1 MRIIFKKL
9 EIRNFKGV
17 KDLTIEFSPLVTN
30 ILGANHT
37 GKTTTADAVFWV
49 LFGKNSEGL
58 SMFGIDP
65 KDENN
70 NVINRLENSVTLTVS
85 ADNRELVLKK
95 VRKEIWIKPREQFE
109 DALTGHTTECFIN
122 GNKYTIKDYQ
132 AEVNAL
138 CNEALFRAITNPA
151 YFPSLKAEEQ
161 RALLIKMVGDMSL
174 SEIAKQKEEFKHL
187 VEELDGQELK
197 EYRSHLSYK
206 IKGVKEEIE
215 GIPNRIT
222 ENQQILHDLS
232 DGGTDFA
239 AIRKRLN
246 EIDEDIKKYDEQ
258 LQDASAKLSQD
269 YEKKVAQRQ
278 LVNSLKYQQQE
289 IVNKIESENRTKR
302 AEHENMLNTIQQK
315 LKDTEHS
322 RDMKADALRMK
333 KQELQQIELRAD
345 DFRKKWEE
353 VEGKKFTWNED
364 QEICP
369 HCGQRLPSENI
380 EDLKEKAHEQWTVR
394 HMAEQDR
401 LDVEAKALKDAKQRI
416 EAELNEL
423 QTKIDMLT
431 TKVSSMQGQENELKA
446 YKVEQVDYHDN
457 DDWKH
462 LSQQIEQQ
470 EAILNDICKDGES
483 STTQIIKDKKQ
494 ELIQQRDELNMSLS
508 KEKLIAEREERIE
521 QLTTQMKQLNQQL
534 TDLERKDYTAANL
547 ELATIQNLE
556 ERVNKLFMLIKFKM
570 FETLL
575 NGSTKPTCVLTM
587 HGVPYNDL
595 SNSEKINAGIDLIR
609 AMNTYNDMYAPV
621 IIDNAESCNDILPT
635 SYQQIRLVVSRDER
649 LVVVN
654 EPQW

>member
-1 MRIIFKKL
+1 MNIKLKKL
-9 EIRNFKGV
+9 EIENFKGV
-17 KDLTIEFSPLVTN
+17 KALSIDFHSDITN

-37 GKTTTADAVFWV
+37 GKTTTADAIMWV
-49 LFGKNSEGL
+49 LFGKNSDGQAV
-58 SMFGIDP
+58 FGIDP

-70 NVINRLENSVTLTVS
+70 NVINHLENIVTLTVS
-85 ADNRELVLKK
+85 ADNGELVLKK
-95 VRKEIWIKPREQFE
+95 VRKEIWSKPKGQIGEV
-109 DALTGHTTECFIN
+109 LTGHATECFIN

-132 AEVNAL
+132 SEVNAL

-161 RALLIKMVGDMSL
+161 RALLIKMVGDVPL
-174 SEIAKQKEEFKHL
+174 SEIAKQKNEFKQL
-187 VEELDGQELK
+187 VDKLNGQDLK
-197 EYRSHLSYK
+197 EYRSHLSYQ
-206 IKGVKEEIE
+206 IKGIKAEIE
-215 GIPNRIT
+215 NIPNRIT
-222 ENQQILHDLS
+222 ENKQILQDLS
-232 DGGTDFA
+232 NGGTDFT
-239 AIRKRLN
+239 AIRTRLN
-246 EIDEDIKKYDEQ
+246 EIDKDIKKYDEQ
-258 LQDASAKLSQD
+258 LQDTTAKLSQD
-269 YEKKVAQRQ
+269 YEKKAAQRQ

-289 IVNKIESENRTKR
+289 IVNKIESENLTKR
-302 AEHENMLNTIQQK
+302 AEHENALNTIQQK

-353 VEGKKFTWNED
+353 VEEKKFTWNED

-380 EDLKEKAHEQWTVR
+380 EELKEKAHEQWAIR

-401 LDVEAKALKDAKQRI
+401 LDVEAKALKGAKQRI

-423 QTKIDMLT
+423 QTKIEMLT
-431 TKVSSMQGQENELKA
+431 TEVSSLQGQENELKT
-446 YKVEQVDYHDN
+446 YKVEQVDFHDN
-457 DDWKH
+457 NDWKH
-462 LSQQIEQQ
+462 LSQLIEQQ
-470 EAILNDICKDGES
+470 EAKLNEMCIDEKD
-483 STTQIIKDKKQ
+483 STTQTIKGKKQ
-494 ELIQQRDELNMSLS
+494 ELIRQRDELNVSLS
-508 KEKLIAEREERIE
+508 REKLIAEREERID
-521 QLTTQMKQLNQQL
+521 QLTEQMKQLNQQL
-534 TDLERKDYTAANL
+534 TDLECKDYTAANL

-609 AMNTYNDMYAPV
+609 AMNTYNDMYAPI

-635 SYQQIRLVVSRDER
+635 SCQQIRLVVSRDEQ
-649 LVVVN
+649 LTVVN
-654 EPQW
+654 E

>member
-1 MRIIFKKL
+1 MKITFRKI
-9 EIRNFKGV
+9 EIKNFKGV

-37 GKTTTADAVFWV
+37 GKTTTADAIFWV

-58 SMFGIDP
+58 SLFGIDP

-70 NVINRLENSVTLTVS
+70 NVINRLENSVTLTIS

-95 VRKEIWIKPREQFE
+95 VRKETWGKSKGQLEEI
-109 DALTGHTTECFIN
+109 LTGHTTECYIN

-161 RALLIKMVGDMSL
+161 RALLIKMVGDIPL
-174 SEIAKQKEEFKHL
+174 SEIAKQKDEFKQL
-187 VEELDGQELK
+187 IDKLDGQDLK
-197 EYRSHLSYK
+197 EYRSHLSYQ
-206 IKGVKEEIE
+206 IKGIKTEMES
-215 GIPNRIT
+215 IPNKIT
-222 ENQQILHDLS
+222 ENQQILQGLS
-232 DGGTDFA
+232 DGETDFA

-246 EIDEDIKKYDEQ
+246 EIDEDIKKYDDQ
-258 LQDASAKLSQD
+258 LQDASAKFSQD
-269 YEKKVAQRQ
+269 YEKKAAQRQ
-278 LVNSLKYQQQE
+278 LVNSLKYKQQE
-289 IVNKIESENRTKR
+289 IVNKIESENRTR
-302 AEHENMLNTIQQK
+302 CAEHENALNAILQK
-315 LKDTEHS
+315 LKNTEYS

-333 KQELQQIELRAD
+333 KQELQQIELRVD
-345 DFRKKWEE
+345 DFRKEWEE
-353 VEGKKFTWNED
+353 VESKAFVWNEY

-369 HCGQRLPSENI
+369 NCGQRLPSENI
-380 EDLKEKAHEQWTVR
+380 EELKEKAHEQWTVM

-431 TKVSSMQGQENELKA
+431 TEVSSLQCQENEQKA
-446 YKVEQVDYHDN
+446 YKVEQVDFHDN

-470 EAILNDICKDGES
+470 EAKLNEMCKDGES
-483 STTQIIKDKKQ
+483 STTQTIKDNKQ
-494 ELIQQRDELNMSLS
+494 ELIRQRDELNLSLS

-547 ELATIQNLE
+547 ELASIQNLE
-556 ERVNKLFMLIKFKM
+556 ERVNKLFILIKFKM

-587 HGVPYNDL
+587 HGVSYNDL

-609 AMNTYNDMYAPV
+609 AMNTYNDMYAPI

-635 SYQQIRLVVSRDER
+635 SCQQIRLVVSRDEQ
-649 LVVVN
+649 LTVVN
-654 EPQW
+654 EQQ

>member
-1 MRIIFKKL
+1 MKITFRKI
-9 EIRNFKGV
+9 EIKNFKGV
-17 KDLTIEFSPLVTN
+17 KDLKIEFSPLVAN

-37 GKTTTADAVFWV
+37 GKTTTADAIFWV

-58 SMFGIDP
+58 SLFGIDP

-70 NVINRLENSVTLTVS
+70 SVINRLENSVTLTIS

-95 VRKEIWIKPREQFE
+95 VRKETWGKSKGQLEEI
-109 DALTGHTTECFIN
+109 LTGHTTECYIN

-161 RALLIKMVGDMSL
+161 RALLIKMVGDMPL
-174 SEIAKQKEEFKHL
+174 SEIAKQKDEFKRL
-187 VEELDGQELK
+187 VDELDGQELK

-206 IKGVKEEIE
+206 IKVIKDEIE

-222 ENQQILHDLS
+222 ENQQILQGLS
-232 DGGTDFA
+232 DKVTDFA

-246 EIDEDIKKYDEQ
+246 EIDEDIKKYDDQ

-269 YEKKVAQRQ
+269 YEKKATQRQ

-289 IVNKIESENRTKR
+289 IVNKIESENRAKR
-302 AEHENMLNTIQQK
+302 AEHENAQNVILQK

-333 KQELQQIELRAD
+333 KQELQQIELRTD
-345 DFRKKWEE
+345 DFRKKWED
-353 VEGKKFTWNED
+353 VESKSFVWNED

-380 EDLKEKAHEQWTVR
+380 EELKEKAHEQWTVR

-401 LDVEAKALKDAKQRI
+401 LDVEAKALKDAKQCI
-416 EAELNEL
+416 KAELNEL
-423 QTKIDMLT
+423 QTKIEMLT
-431 TKVSSMQGQENELKA
+431 TEVSSLHDQEKELKA
-446 YKVEQVDYHDN
+446 NKVEQVDFHDN

-470 EAILNDICKDGES
+470 EAKLNDICKDGES
-483 STTQIIKDKKQ
+483 STTKTIKDKKQ
-494 ELIQQRDELNMSLS
+494 ELILQRDELNLSLS

-534 TDLERKDYTAANL
+534 TDLERKDYAAANL

-556 ERVNKLFMLIKFKM
+556 ERVNKLFILIKFKM

-609 AMNTYNDMYAPV
+609 AMNTYNDMYAPI

-635 SYQQIRLVVSRDER
+635 SCQQIRLVVSRDEQ
-649 LVVVN
+649 LTVVN
-654 EPQW
+654 EQQ

>member
-1 MRIIFKKL
+1 MNIKFKKL
-9 EIRNFKGV
+9 EIENFKGV
-17 KDLTIEFSPLVTN
+17 KSLSIDFASDITN

-37 GKTTTADAVFWV
+37 GKTTTADAILWI
-49 LFGKNSEGL
+49 LFGKNSEGQAV
-58 SMFGIDP
+58 FGIDP

-70 NVINRLENSVTLTVS
+70 NVINHLENIVTLTVS
-85 ADNRELVLKK
+85 ADDRELVLRK
-95 VRKEIWIKPREQFE
+95 VRKETWSKSKGQLDEI
-109 DALTGHTTECFIN
+109 LTGHTTECFIN

-161 RALLIKMVGDMSL
+161 RSLLIKMVGDIPL
-174 SEIAKQKEEFKHL
+174 SEIAKQKTEFKQL
-187 VEELDGQELK
+187 IDKLDGRDLK
-197 EYRSHLSYK
+197 EYRSHLSYQ
-206 IKGVKEEIE
+206 IKGIKTEMES
-215 GIPNRIT
+215 IPNRIT
-222 ENQQILHDLS
+222 ENQQILQGLS
-232 DGGTDFA
+232 DEVTDFA
-239 AIRKRLN
+239 AVRKRLN
-246 EIDEDIKKYDEQ
+246 EIDEDIKKYDDQ

-269 YEKKVAQRQ
+269 YEKKAAQRQ
-278 LVNSLKYQQQE
+278 LVNSLKYKQQE
-289 IVNKIESENRTKR
+289 IVNKIESENRSKR
-302 AEHENMLNTIQQK
+302 VEYEDAQNAILQK
-315 LKDTEHS
+315 LKNTEYS

-333 KQELQQIELRAD
+333 KQELQQIELRTD

-353 VEGKKFTWNED
+353 VESKAFVWNED
-364 QEICP
+364 QEICQN
-369 HCGQRLPSENI
+369 CGQRLPSENI
-380 EDLKEKAHEQWTVR
+380 EELKEKAHEQWTVR

-401 LDVEAKALKDAKQRI
+401 MDVEAKTLKDAKQRI

-431 TKVSSMQGQENELKA
+431 TEVSSLQGQENELKA
-446 YKVEQVDYHDN
+446 YKVEQVDFHDN

-470 EAILNDICKDGES
+470 EAKLNEMCKDGES
-483 STTQIIKDKKQ
+483 STTQMIKDKKQ
-494 ELIQQRDELNMSLS
+494 ELIRQRDELNLSLS
-508 KEKLIAEREERIE
+508 KETLIAEREERIE
-521 QLTTQMKQLNQQL
+521 QLTMQMKQLNQQL
-534 TDLERKDYTAANL
+534 TELERKDYTAANL

-609 AMNTYNDMYAPV
+609 AMNTYNDMYAPI

-635 SYQQIRLVVSRDER
+635 SCQQIRLVVSRDEQ
-649 LVVVN
+649 LTVVN
-654 EPQW
+654 E

>member
-1 MRIIFKKL
+1 MNIKLKKL
-9 EIRNFKGV
+9 EIENFKGV
-17 KDLTIEFSPLVTN
+17 KALSIDFHSDITN

-37 GKTTTADAVFWV
+37 GKTTTADAIMWV
-49 LFGKNSEGL
+49 LFGKNSDGQAV
-58 SMFGIDP
+58 FGIDP

-70 NVINRLENSVTLTVS
+70 NVINHLENIVTLTVS
-85 ADNRELVLKK
+85 ADNGELVLKK
-95 VRKEIWIKPREQFE
+95 VRKEIWSKPKGQIGEV
-109 DALTGHTTECFIN
+109 LTGHATECFIN

-174 SEIAKQKEEFKHL
+174 SEIAKQKDEYKRL
-187 VEELDGQELK
+187 VDELDGQELK
-197 EYRSHLSYK
+197 EYRSHLSYQ
-206 IKGVKEEIE
+206 IKGIKTEMES
-215 GIPNRIT
+215 IPNRIT
-222 ENQQILHDLS
+222 ENQQILQGLS
-232 DGGTDFA
+232 DEVTDFA

-246 EIDEDIKKYDEQ
+246 EIDEDIKKYDDL

-269 YEKKVAQRQ
+269 YEKKAAQRQ
-278 LVNSLKYQQQE
+278 LVNSLKYKQQE
-289 IVNKIESENRTKR
+289 IIYKIESENRTKR
-302 AEHENMLNTIQQK
+302 AEHENALNSILQK

-345 DFRKKWEE
+345 EFRKKWEE
-353 VEGKKFTWNED
+353 VESKAFVWNED

-380 EDLKEKAHEQWTVR
+380 EELKEKAHEQWAIR

-401 LDVEAKALKDAKQRI
+401 LDVEAKALKGAKQRI

-423 QTKIDMLT
+423 QTKIEMLT
-431 TKVSSMQGQENELKA
+431 AEVSSLQGQENELKT
-446 YKVEQVDYHDN
+446 YKVEQVDFHDN
-457 DDWKH
+457 NDWKH
-462 LSQQIEQQ
+462 LSQLIEQQ
-470 EAILNDICKDGES
+470 EAKLNEMCIDEKD
-483 STTQIIKDKKQ
+483 STTQTIKGKKQ
-494 ELIQQRDELNMSLS
+494 ELIRQRDELNVSLS
-508 KEKLIAEREERIE
+508 REKLIAEREERID
-521 QLTTQMKQLNQQL
+521 QLTEQMKQLNQQL
-534 TDLERKDYTAANL
+534 TDLECKDYTAANL

-609 AMNTYNDMYAPV
+609 AMNTYNDMYAPI

-635 SYQQIRLVVSRDER
+635 SCQQIRLVVSRDEQ
-649 LVVVN
+649 LTVVN
-654 EPQW
+654 E

>member
-1 MRIIFKKL
+1 MNIKLKKL
-9 EIRNFKGV
+9 EIENFKGV
-17 KDLTIEFSPLVTN
+17 KSLSIDFVSDITN

-37 GKTTTADAVFWV
+37 GKTTTADAIMWV
-49 LFGKNSEGL
+49 LFGKNSDGQAV
-58 SMFGIDP
+58 FGIDP

-70 NVINRLENSVTLTVS
+70 NVINHLENIVTLTVS
-85 ADNRELVLKK
+85 ADNRNLVLRK
-95 VRKEIWIKPREQFE
+95 VRKEIWSKPKGQLK
-109 DALTGHTTECFIN
+109 DILTGHTTECFIN

-132 AEVNAL
+132 ADVNAL

-174 SEIAKQKEEFKHL
+174 SEIAKQKDEYKRL
-187 VEELDGQELK
+187 VDELDGQELK

-206 IKGVKEEIE
+206 IKVIKEEIE

-222 ENQQILHDLS
+222 ENQQILQGLS
-232 DGGTDFA
+232 DEVTDFA

-246 EIDEDIKKYDEQ
+246 EIDEDIKKYDDL

-269 YEKKVAQRQ
+269 YEKKATQRQ

-289 IVNKIESENRTKR
+289 IVNKIESENRAKR
-302 AEHENMLNTIQQK
+302 AEHENAQNVILQK

-322 RDMKADALRMK
+322 RNMKADALRMK
-333 KQELQQIELRAD
+333 KQELQQIELRTD
-345 DFRKKWEE
+345 DFRKKWED
-353 VEGKKFTWNED
+353 VESKSFVWNED

-380 EDLKEKAHEQWTVR
+380 EELKEKAHDQWTVR

-401 LDVEAKALKDAKQRI
+401 LDVEAKALKEAKQRI
-416 EAELNEL
+416 EAELNEI
-423 QTKIDMLT
+423 QTKIDKLT
-431 TKVSSMQGQENELKA
+431 IEVASLQGQENELKA
-446 YKVEQVDYHDN
+446 NKVEQVDYHDN
-457 DDWKH
+457 DEWQR
-462 LSQQIEQQ
+462 LSLQIEQQ
-470 EAILNDICKDGES
+470 EAKLNDICNDEED
-483 STTQIIKDKKQ
+483 STTQTIKDKKQ
-494 ELIQQRDELNMSLS
+494 DLIRQRDELNVSLS

-521 QLTTQMKQLNQQL
+521 QLTVQMKQLNQQL
-534 TDLERKDYTAANL
+534 ADLERKDYTAANL
-547 ELATIQNLE
+547 ELASIQNLE
-556 ERVNKLFMLIKFKM
+556 ERVNKLFILIKFKM

-609 AMNTYNDMYAPV
+609 AMNTYNNMYAPI
-621 IIDNAESCNDILPT
+621 IIDNAESCNEILPT
-635 SYQQIRLVVSRDER
+635 SCQQIRLVVSRDKQ
-649 LVVVN
+649 LVIVN
-654 EPQW
+654 E

>member
-1 MRIIFKKL
+1 MNIKFKKL
-9 EIRNFKGV
+9 EIENFKGV
-17 KDLTIEFSPLVTN
+17 KSLSIDFASDITN

-37 GKTTTADAVFWV
+37 GKTTTADAIMWV
-49 LFGKNSEGL
+49 LFGKNSDGQAV
-58 SMFGIDP
+58 FGIDP

-70 NVINRLENSVTLTVS
+70 NVINHLENIVTLTVS
-85 ADNRELVLKK
+85 ADNRKLVLRK
-95 VRKEIWIKPREQFE
+95 VRKEIWSKPKGQLE

-161 RALLIKMVGDMSL
+161 RSLLIKMVGDIPL
-174 SEIAKQKEEFKHL
+174 SEIAKQKTEFKQL
-187 VEELDGQELK
+187 IDKMDGQDLK
-197 EYRSHLSYK
+197 EYRSHLSYQ
-206 IKGVKEEIE
+206 IKGIKTEMES
-215 GIPNRIT
+215 IPNKIT
-222 ENQQILHDLS
+222 ENQQILQVLS
-232 DGGTDFA
+232 NRGTDFA

-246 EIDEDIKKYDEQ
+246 EIDEDIKKYDDQ

-269 YEKKVAQRQ
+269 YEKKAAQRQ
-278 LVNSLKYQQQE
+278 LVNSLKDKQQE
-289 IVNKIESENRTKR
+289 IVNKIESENRAKR
-302 AEHENMLNTIQQK
+302 AEHENALTAIRQK
-315 LKDTEHS
+315 LKNTEYS

-353 VEGKKFTWNED
+353 VESKAFVWNED

-380 EDLKEKAHEQWTVR
+380 EELKEKAHEQWTVR

-401 LDVEAKALKDAKQRI
+401 LDVEAKTLKDAKQRI

-431 TKVSSMQGQENELKA
+431 TEVSSVQGQENELKA

-457 DDWKH
+457 DDWKN
-462 LSQQIEQQ
+462 LSLQIEQQ
-470 EAILNDICKDGES
+470 EAKLNDICKDGES
-483 STTQIIKDKKQ
+483 STTQMIKDKKQ
-494 ELIQQRDELNMSLS
+494 ELIRQRDELNLSLS
-508 KEKLIAEREERIE
+508 KEKLIAEREDRIE
-521 QLTTQMKQLNQQL
+521 QLTMQMKQLNQQL

-547 ELATIQNLE
+547 ELASIQNLE

-609 AMNTYNDMYAPV
+609 AMNTYNDMYAPI

-635 SYQQIRLVVSRDER
+635 SCQQIRLVVSRDEQ
-649 LVVVN
+649 LTVVN
-654 EPQW
+654 E

>member
-1 MRIIFKKL
+1 MNIKLKKL
-9 EIRNFKGV
+9 EIENFKGV
-17 KDLTIEFSPLVTN
+17 KSLSIDFASDITN

-37 GKTTTADAVFWV
+37 GKTTTADAIMWV
-49 LFGKNSEGL
+49 LFGKNSEGQAV
-58 SMFGIDP
+58 FGIDP

-70 NVINRLENSVTLTVS
+70 NVINHLENIVTLTVS
-85 ADNRELVLKK
+85 ADNRKLVLRK
-95 VRKEIWIKPREQFE
+95 VRKEIWSKPKGQIE

-174 SEIAKQKEEFKHL
+174 SEIAKQKDEYKRL
-187 VEELDGQELK
+187 VDELDGQELK
-197 EYRSHLSYK
+197 EYRSHLSYQ
-206 IKGVKEEIE
+206 IKGIKTEMES
-215 GIPNRIT
+215 IPNRIT
-222 ENQQILHDLS
+222 ENQQILQGLS
-232 DGGTDFA
+232 DEVTDFA

-246 EIDEDIKKYDEQ
+246 EIDEDIKKYDDL

-269 YEKKVAQRQ
+269 YEKKAAQRQ
-278 LVNSLKYQQQE
+278 LVNSLKYKQQE
-289 IVNKIESENRTKR
+289 IIYKIESENRTKR
-302 AEHENMLNTIQQK
+302 AEHENALNSILQK

-322 RDMKADALRMK
+322 RDMKADALCMT
-333 KQELQQIELRAD
+333 KQELQQIELRTD

-353 VEGKKFTWNED
+353 VESKAFVWNED

-369 HCGQRLPSENI
+369 NCGQRLPSENI
-380 EDLKEKAHEQWTVR
+380 EELKEKAHEQWTVR

-423 QTKIDMLT
+423 QTKINMLT
-431 TKVSSMQGQENELKA
+431 TEVASLQGQENEMKA

-457 DDWKH
+457 DEWQR
-462 LSQQIEQQ
+462 LSLQIEQQ
-470 EAILNDICKDGES
+470 EAKLNDICKDGES
-483 STTQIIKDKKQ
+483 STTQMIKDKKQ
-494 ELIQQRDELNMSLS
+494 ELIRQRDELNLSLS

-521 QLTTQMKQLNQQL
+521 QLTMQMKQLNQQL

-547 ELATIQNLE
+547 ELASIQNLE
-556 ERVNKLFMLIKFKM
+556 ERVNKLFILIKFKM

-609 AMNTYNDMYAPV
+609 AMNTYNDMYAPI

-635 SYQQIRLVVSRDER
+635 SCQQIRLVVSRDEQ
-649 LVVVN
+649 LTVVN
-654 EPQW
+654 E

>member
-1 MRIIFKKL
+1 MKITFRKI
-9 EIRNFKGV
+9 EIKNFKGV
-17 KDLTIEFSPLVTN
+17 KDLKIEFSPLVAN

-37 GKTTTADAVFWV
+37 GKTTTADAIFWV

-58 SMFGIDP
+58 SLFGIDP

-70 NVINRLENSVTLTVS
+70 SVINRLENSVTLTIS

-95 VRKEIWIKPREQFE
+95 VRKETWGKSKGQLEEI
-109 DALTGHTTECFIN
+109 LTGHTTECYIN

-161 RALLIKMVGDMSL
+161 RALLIKMVGDMPL
-174 SEIAKQKEEFKHL
+174 SEIAKQKDEFKRL
-187 VEELDGQELK
+187 VDELDGQELK

-206 IKGVKEEIE
+206 IKVIKDEIE

-222 ENQQILHDLS
+222 ENQQILQGLS
-232 DGGTDFA
+232 DKVTDFA

-246 EIDEDIKKYDEQ
+246 EIDEDIKKYDDQ

-269 YEKKVAQRQ
+269 YEKKATQRQ

-289 IVNKIESENRTKR
+289 IVNKIESENRAKR
-302 AEHENMLNTIQQK
+302 AEHENAQNVILQK

-333 KQELQQIELRAD
+333 KQELQQIELRTD
-345 DFRKKWEE
+345 DFRKKWED
-353 VEGKKFTWNED
+353 VESKSFVWNED

-380 EDLKEKAHEQWTVR
+380 EELKEKAHEQWTVR

-416 EAELNEL
+416 KAELNEL
-423 QTKIDMLT
+423 QTKIEMLT
-431 TKVSSMQGQENELKA
+431 TEVSSLHDQEKELKA
-446 YKVEQVDYHDN
+446 NKVEQVDFHDN

-470 EAILNDICKDGES
+470 EAKLNDICKDGES
-483 STTQIIKDKKQ
+483 STTKTIKDKKQ
-494 ELIQQRDELNMSLS
+494 ELILQRDELNLSLS

-534 TDLERKDYTAANL
+534 TDLERKDYAAANL

-556 ERVNKLFMLIKFKM
+556 ERVNKLFILIKFKM

-609 AMNTYNDMYAPV
+609 AMNTYNDMYAPI

-635 SYQQIRLVVSRDER
+635 SCQQIRLVVSRDEQ
-649 LVVVN
+649 LTVVN
-654 EPQW
+654 EQQ

>member
-9 EIRNFKGV
+9 EMRNFKGI
-17 KDLTIEFSPLVTN
+17 KDLTIGFAPSVTN

-37 GKTTTADAVFWV
+37 GKTTTADAIFWV
-49 LFGKNSEGL
+49 LFGKNSEGQAV
-58 SMFGIDP
+58 FGIDP

-70 NVINRLENSVTLTVS
+70 NVINHLENIVTLTIS
-85 ADNRELVLKK
+85 ADNRELALKK
-95 VRKEIWIKPREQFE
+95 VRKETWSRSKGQLDEI
-109 DALTGHTTECFIN
+109 LTGHTTECFIN

-138 CNEALFRAITNPA
+138 CSESLFRAITNPA

-161 RALLIKMVGDMSL
+161 RSLLIKMVGDVPV

-206 IKGVKEEIE
+206 IKGIKEELE
-215 GIPNRIT
+215 GIPNKIA
-222 ENQQILHDLS
+222 ENQQILQDLS

-246 EIDEDIKKYDEQ
+246 EIDEDIKKYDDQ

-269 YEKKVAQRQ
+269 YEKKAAQRQ

-289 IVNKIESENRTKR
+289 IIDKIESKNRTNR
-302 AEHENMLNTIQQK
+302 AEHENALNTIQQK

-333 KQELQQIELRAD
+333 KLELQQIELRTE

-364 QEICP
+364 QEVCP
-369 HCGQRLPSENI
+369 HCGQRLPSDNI
-380 EDLKEKAHEQWTVR
+380 EELKEKAHEQWTVR

-423 QTKIDMLT
+423 RTKIDMLT
-431 TKVSSMQGQENELKA
+431 TEVSSLHGQENELKA
-446 YKVEQVDYHDN
+446 RKVEQVDFHDN
-457 DDWKH
+457 DEWKR
-462 LSQQIEQQ
+462 LSKQIKQQ
-470 EAILNDICKDGES
+470 EAKLNDICKDGES

-508 KEKLIAEREERIE
+508 KEKLIAEREARIE
-521 QLTTQMKQLNQQL
+521 QLTMQMKQLNQQL
-534 TDLERKDYTAANL
+534 TDLEHKDYTAANL
-547 ELATIQNLE
+547 ELASIQNLE

-609 AMNTYNDMYAPV
+609 AMNTYNDMYAPI

-635 SYQQIRLVVSRDER
+635 SCQQIRLVVSRDEQ
-649 LVVVN
+649 LTVVN
-654 EPQW
+654 EQQ

>member
-1 MRIIFKKL
+1 MNIKLKKL
-9 EIRNFKGV
+9 EIENFKGV
-17 KDLTIEFSPLVTN
+17 KSLSIDFASDITN

-37 GKTTTADAVFWV
+37 GKTTTADAIMWV
-49 LFGKNSEGL
+49 LFGKNSEGQAV
-58 SMFGIDP
+58 FGIDP

-70 NVINRLENSVTLTVS
+70 NVINHLENIVTLTVS
-85 ADNRELVLKK
+85 ADNRNLVLRK
-95 VRKEIWIKPREQFE
+95 VRKEIWSKPKGQLK
-109 DALTGHTTECFIN
+109 DILTGHTTECFIN

-174 SEIAKQKEEFKHL
+174 SEIAKQKDEYKRL
-187 VEELDGQELK
+187 VDELDGQELK

-206 IKGVKEEIE
+206 IKVIKEEIE

-222 ENQQILHDLS
+222 ENQQILQGLS
-232 DGGTDFA
+232 DEVTDFA

-246 EIDEDIKKYDEQ
+246 EIDEDIKKYDDL

-269 YEKKVAQRQ
+269 YEKKAAQRQ
-278 LVNSLKYQQQE
+278 LVNSLKYKQQE
-289 IVNKIESENRTKR
+289 IIYKIESENRTKR
-302 AEHENMLNTIQQK
+302 AEHENALNSILQK

-322 RDMKADALRMK
+322 RDMKADALCMT
-333 KQELQQIELRAD
+333 KQELQQIELRTD

-353 VEGKKFTWNED
+353 VESKAFVWNED

-369 HCGQRLPSENI
+369 NCGQRLPSENI
-380 EDLKEKAHEQWTVR
+380 EELKEKAHEQWTVR

-423 QTKIDMLT
+423 QTKINMLT
-431 TKVSSMQGQENELKA
+431 TEVASLQGQENEMKA

-457 DDWKH
+457 DEWQR
-462 LSQQIEQQ
+462 LSLQIEQQ
-470 EAILNDICKDGES
+470 EAKLNDICKDGES
-483 STTQIIKDKKQ
+483 STTQMIKDKKQ
-494 ELIQQRDELNMSLS
+494 ELIRQRDELNLSLS

-521 QLTTQMKQLNQQL
+521 QLTMQMKQLNQQL

-547 ELATIQNLE
+547 ELASIQNLE
-556 ERVNKLFMLIKFKM
+556 ERVNKLFILIKFKM

-609 AMNTYNDMYAPV
+609 AMNTYNDMYAPI

-635 SYQQIRLVVSRDER
+635 SCQQIRLVVSRDEQ
-649 LVVVN
+649 LTVVN
-654 EPQW
+654 E

>member
-1 MRIIFKKL
+1 MNIKLKKL
-9 EIRNFKGV
+9 EIENFKGV
-17 KDLTIEFSPLVTN
+17 KALSIDFHSDITN

-37 GKTTTADAVFWV
+37 GKTTTADAIMWV
-49 LFGKNSEGL
+49 LFGKNSDGQAV
-58 SMFGIDP
+58 FGIDP

-70 NVINRLENSVTLTVS
+70 NVINHLENIVTLTVS
-85 ADNRELVLKK
+85 ADNGELVLKK
-95 VRKEIWIKPREQFE
+95 VRKEIWSKPKGQIGEV
-109 DALTGHTTECFIN
+109 LTGHATECFIN

-174 SEIAKQKEEFKHL
+174 SEIAKQKDEYKRL
-187 VEELDGQELK
+187 VDELDGQELK
-197 EYRSHLSYK
+197 EYRSHLSYQ
-206 IKGVKEEIE
+206 IKGIKTEMES
-215 GIPNRIT
+215 IPNRIT
-222 ENQQILHDLS
+222 ENQQILQGLS
-232 DGGTDFA
+232 DEVTDFA

-246 EIDEDIKKYDEQ
+246 EIDEDIKKYDDL

-269 YEKKVAQRQ
+269 YEKKAAQRQ
-278 LVNSLKYQQQE
+278 LVNSLKYKQQE
-289 IVNKIESENRTKR
+289 IIYKIESENRTKR
-302 AEHENMLNTIQQK
+302 AEHENALNSILQK

-345 DFRKKWEE
+345 EFRKKWEE
-353 VEGKKFTWNED
+353 VESKAFVWNED

-380 EDLKEKAHEQWTVR
+380 EELKEKAHEQWAIR

-401 LDVEAKALKDAKQRI
+401 LDVEAKALKGAKQRI

-423 QTKIDMLT
+423 QTKIEMLT
-431 TKVSSMQGQENELKA
+431 TEVSSLQGQENELKT
-446 YKVEQVDYHDN
+446 YKVEQVDFHDN
-457 DDWKH
+457 NDWKH
-462 LSQQIEQQ
+462 LSQLIEQQ
-470 EAILNDICKDGES
+470 EAKLNEMCIDEKD
-483 STTQIIKDKKQ
+483 STTQTIKGKKQ
-494 ELIQQRDELNMSLS
+494 ELIRQRDELNVSLS
-508 KEKLIAEREERIE
+508 REKLIAEREERID
-521 QLTTQMKQLNQQL
+521 QLTEQMKQLNQQL
-534 TDLERKDYTAANL
+534 TDLECKDYTAANL

-609 AMNTYNDMYAPV
+609 AMNTYNDMYAPI

-635 SYQQIRLVVSRDER
+635 SCQQIRLVVSRDEQ
-649 LVVVN
+649 LTVVN
-654 EPQW
+654 E

>member
-1 MRIIFKKL
+1 MNIKFKKL
-9 EIRNFKGV
+9 EIENFKGV
-17 KDLTIEFSPLVTN
+17 KSLSIDFLSDITN

-37 GKTTTADAVFWV
+37 GKTTTADAIMWV
-49 LFGKNSEGL
+49 LFGKNSDGQAV
-58 SMFGIDP
+58 FGIDP

-70 NVINRLENSVTLTVS
+70 NVINHLENIVTLTVS

-95 VRKEIWIKPREQFE
+95 IRKEIWSKPKGQIEE
-109 DALTGHTTECFIN
+109 VLTGHATECFIN
-122 GNKYTIKDYQ
+122 GNKYTIQDYQ

-161 RALLIKMVGDMSL
+161 RFLLIKMVGDIPL
-174 SEIAKQKEEFKHL
+174 SEIAKQKNEFKQL
-187 VEELDGQELK
+187 VDKLDGQDLK
-197 EYRSHLSYK
+197 EYRSHLSYQ
-206 IKGVKEEIE
+206 IKGIKTEIE
-215 GIPNRIT
+215 SIPNKIT
-222 ENQQILHDLS
+222 ENQQILQSLS
-232 DGGTDFA
+232 AKVTDFA

-246 EIDEDIKKYDEQ
+246 EIDEDIKKYDDQ

-269 YEKKVAQRQ
+269 YEKKAAQRQ
-278 LVNSLKYQQQE
+278 LVNSLKYKQQE
-289 IVNKIESENRTKR
+289 IINKIESKNRAKR
-302 AEHENMLNTIQQK
+302 AEHENALNAIQQK
-315 LKDTEHS
+315 LKSTEYS
-322 RDMKADALRMK
+322 RDMKADDLRMK
-333 KQELQQIELRAD
+333 KQELQQIELRAN

-380 EDLKEKAHEQWTVR
+380 EELKEEAREQWMIR

-401 LDVEAKALKDAKQRI
+401 LDVEAKALKGAKQRI

-423 QTKIDMLT
+423 QTKIEMLT
-431 TKVSSMQGQENELKA
+431 TEVSSLQGQENELKT
-446 YKVEQVDYHDN
+446 YKVEQVDFHDN

-470 EAILNDICKDGES
+470 EAKLNEMCKDGES
-483 STTQIIKDKKQ
+483 STTQMIKDKKQ
-494 ELIQQRDELNMSLS
+494 ELIRQRDGLNLSLS
-508 KEKLIAEREERIE
+508 RERLITDREERIE
-521 QLTTQMKQLNQQL
+521 QLTMQMKRLNQQL

-556 ERVNKLFMLIKFKM
+556 ERVNKLFILIKFKM

-609 AMNTYNDMYAPV
+609 AMNTYNDMYAPI

-635 SYQQIRLVVSRDER
+635 SCQQIRLVVSHDEK
-649 LVVVN
+649 LTVVN
-654 EPQW
+654 E

>member
-1 MRIIFKKL
+1 MNIKFKKL
-9 EIRNFKGV
+9 EIENFKGV
-17 KDLTIEFSPLVTN
+17 KSLSIDFASDITN

-37 GKTTTADAVFWV
+37 GKTTTADAIMWV
-49 LFGKNSEGL
+49 LFGKNSEGQAV
-58 SMFGIDP
+58 FGIDP

-70 NVINRLENSVTLTVS
+70 NVINHLENIVTLTVS
-85 ADNRELVLKK
+85 ADNRKLVLRK
-95 VRKEIWIKPREQFE
+95 VRKEIWSKPKGQFE

-138 CNEALFRAITNPA
+138 CNEALFRAITNHA

-161 RALLIKMVGDMSL
+161 RSLLIKMVGDVPL
-174 SEIAKQKEEFKHL
+174 SEIAKQKDEFKRL
-187 VEELDGQELK
+187 VEELDGQDLK
-197 EYRSHLSYK
+197 DYRSHLSYQ
-206 IKGVKEEIE
+206 IKGIKTEMES
-215 GIPNRIT
+215 IPNRIT
-222 ENQQILHDLS
+222 ENQQILQGLS
-232 DGGTDFA
+232 DEVTDFA

-246 EIDEDIKKYDEQ
+246 EIDEDIKKYDDQ

-269 YEKKVAQRQ
+269 YEKKAAQRQ
-278 LVNSLKYQQQE
+278 LVNSLKDKQQE
-289 IVNKIESENRTKR
+289 IVNKIESENRAKR
-302 AEHENMLNTIQQK
+302 AEHENALNAIRQK
-315 LKDTEHS
+315 LKNTEYS

-353 VEGKKFTWNED
+353 VESKSFVWNED

-380 EDLKEKAHEQWTVR
+380 EELKEKAHEQWTVR

-401 LDVEAKALKDAKQRI
+401 LDVEAKTLKDAKQRI

-431 TKVSSMQGQENELKA
+431 TEVSSVQGQENELKA

-462 LSQQIEQQ
+462 LSLQIEQQ
-470 EAILNDICKDGES
+470 EAKLNEMCKDGES
-483 STTQIIKDKKQ
+483 STTQMIKDKKQ
-494 ELIQQRDELNMSLS
+494 ELIRQRDELNLSLS
-508 KEKLIAEREERIE
+508 REKLIAEREERIE
-521 QLTTQMKQLNQQL
+521 QLTMQMKQLNQQL

-547 ELATIQNLE
+547 ELASIQNLE
-556 ERVNKLFMLIKFKM
+556 ERVNKLFMFIKFKM

-609 AMNTYNDMYAPV
+609 AMNTYNDMYAPI
-621 IIDNAESCNDILPT
+621 IIDNAESCNHILPT
-635 SYQQIRLVVSRDER
+635 ECQQIRLVVSMDEK
-649 LVVVN
+649 LTIVN
-654 EPQW
+654 

>member
-1 MRIIFKKL
+1 MNIKFKKL
-9 EIRNFKGV
+9 EIENFKGV
-17 KDLTIEFSPLVTN
+17 KSLSIDFASDITN

-37 GKTTTADAVFWV
+37 GKTTTADAIMWV
-49 LFGKNSEGL
+49 LFGKNSEGQAV
-58 SMFGIDP
+58 FGIDP

-70 NVINRLENSVTLTVS
+70 NVINHLENIVTLTVS
-85 ADNRELVLKK
+85 ADNRKLVLRK
-95 VRKEIWIKPREQFE
+95 VRKEIWSKPKGQIE

-174 SEIAKQKEEFKHL
+174 SEIAKQKDEFKRL
-187 VEELDGQELK
+187 VDELDGQDLK
-197 EYRSHLSYK
+197 EYRSHLSYQ
-206 IKGVKEEIE
+206 IKGIKTEMES
-215 GIPNRIT
+215 IPNKIT
-222 ENQQILHDLS
+222 ENQQILQGLS
-232 DGGTDFA
+232 DEVTDFA

-246 EIDEDIKKYDEQ
+246 EIDEDIKKYDDQ

-269 YEKKVAQRQ
+269 YEKKAAQRQ
-278 LVNSLKYQQQE
+278 LVNSLKDKQKE
-289 IVNKIESENRTKR
+289 IFNKIESENRAKR
-302 AEHENMLNTIQQK
+302 AEHENALNAILQK
-315 LKDTEHS
+315 LKNTEFS
-322 RDMKADALRMK
+322 RDMKADALRIK

-345 DFRKKWEE
+345 EFRKKWEE
-353 VEGKKFTWNED
+353 VESKAFVWNED

-369 HCGQRLPSENI
+369 NCGQRLLSENI
-380 EDLKEKAHEQWTVR
+380 EELKEKAHDQWTVR

-401 LDVEAKALKDAKQRI
+401 LDVEAKALKGAKQRI

-423 QTKIDMLT
+423 QTKINTLT
-431 TKVSSMQGQENELKA
+431 TEVSSLQGQENELKA

-462 LSQQIEQQ
+462 LSLQIEQQ
-470 EAILNDICKDGES
+470 EAKLNDICKDGES
-483 STTQIIKDKKQ
+483 STTQMIKDKKQ
-494 ELIQQRDELNMSLS
+494 ELIRQRDELNLSLS

-521 QLTTQMKQLNQQL
+521 QLTMQMKQLNQQL
-534 TDLERKDYTAANL
+534 TDLERNDYTAANL
-547 ELATIQNLE
+547 ELASIQNLE

-609 AMNTYNDMYAPV
+609 AMNTYNDMYAPI

-635 SYQQIRLVVSRDER
+635 SCQQIRLVVSRDEQ
-649 LVVVN
+649 LTVVN
-654 EPQW
+654 E

>member
-1 MRIIFKKL
+1 MNIKFKKL
-9 EIRNFKGV
+9 EIENFKGV
-17 KDLTIEFSPLVTN
+17 KSLSIDFASDITN

-37 GKTTTADAVFWV
+37 GKTTTADAIMWV
-49 LFGKNSEGL
+49 LFGKNSDGQAV
-58 SMFGIDP
+58 FGIDP

-70 NVINRLENSVTLTVS
+70 NVINHLENIVTLTVS
-85 ADNRELVLKK
+85 ADNRKLVLRK
-95 VRKEIWIKPREQFE
+95 VRKEIWSKPKGQLE

-161 RALLIKMVGDMSL
+161 RSLLIKMVGDIPL
-174 SEIAKQKEEFKHL
+174 SEIAKQKDEFKQL
-187 VEELDGQELK
+187 IDKLDGQDLK
-197 EYRSHLSYK
+197 EYRSHLSYQ
-206 IKGVKEEIE
+206 IKGIKTEMES
-215 GIPNRIT
+215 IPNKIT
-222 ENQQILHDLS
+222 ENQQILQGLS
-232 DGGTDFA
+232 DEVTDFA

-246 EIDEDIKKYDEQ
+246 EIDEDIKKYDDQ

-269 YEKKVAQRQ
+269 YEKKAAQRQ
-278 LVNSLKYQQQE
+278 LVNSLKDKQQE
-289 IVNKIESENRTKR
+289 IVNKIESENRAKR
-302 AEHENMLNTIQQK
+302 AEHENALTAIRQK
-315 LKDTEHS
+315 LKNTEYS

-353 VEGKKFTWNED
+353 VESKAFVWNED

-369 HCGQRLPSENI
+369 NCGQRLPSENI
-380 EDLKEKAHEQWTVR
+380 EELKEKAHEQWTVR

-401 LDVEAKALKDAKQRI
+401 LDVEAKTLKDAKKRI

-423 QTKIDMLT
+423 QTKIDTLT
-431 TKVSSMQGQENELKA
+431 TEVSSLQGQENELKA

-462 LSQQIEQQ
+462 LSLQIEQQ
-470 EAILNDICKDGES
+470 EAKLNDICKDGES
-483 STTQIIKDKKQ
+483 STTQMIKDKKQ
-494 ELIQQRDELNMSLS
+494 ELIRQRDELYLSLS
-508 KEKLIAEREERIE
+508 KEKLIAEREDRIE
-521 QLTTQMKQLNQQL
+521 QLTMQMKQLNQQL

-547 ELATIQNLE
+547 ELASIQNLE

-609 AMNTYNDMYAPV
+609 AMNTYNDMYAPI

-635 SYQQIRLVVSRDER
+635 SCQQIRLVVSRDEQ
-649 LVVVN
+649 LTVVN
-654 EPQW
+654 E

>member
-1 MRIIFKKL
+1 MKITFRKI
-9 EIRNFKGV
+9 EIKNFKGV

-37 GKTTTADAVFWV
+37 GKTTTADAIFWV

-58 SMFGIDP
+58 SLFGIDP

-70 NVINRLENSVTLTVS
+70 NVINRLENSVTLTIS

-95 VRKEIWIKPREQFE
+95 VRKETWGKSKGQLEEI
-109 DALTGHTTECFIN
+109 LTGHTTECYIN

-161 RALLIKMVGDMSL
+161 RALLIKMVGDMPL
-174 SEIAKQKEEFKHL
+174 SEIAKQKDEFKRL
-187 VEELDGQELK
+187 VDELDGQELK

-206 IKGVKEEIE
+206 IKVIKDEIE

-222 ENQQILHDLS
+222 ENQQILQGLS
-232 DGGTDFA
+232 DKVTDFA

-246 EIDEDIKKYDEQ
+246 EIDEDIKKYDDQ

-269 YEKKVAQRQ
+269 YEKKAAQRQ
-278 LVNSLKYQQQE
+278 LVNSLRYKQQE
-289 IVNKIESENRTKR
+289 IIYKIESENRTKR
-302 AEHENMLNTIQQK
+302 AEHENALNSILQK

-322 RDMKADALRMK
+322 RDMKADALRMM
-333 KQELQQIELRAD
+333 KQELQQIELRTD
-345 DFRKKWEE
+345 DFRKKWED
-353 VEGKKFTWNED
+353 VESKSFVWNED

-380 EDLKEKAHEQWTVR
+380 EELKEKAHEQWTVR

-423 QTKIDMLT
+423 QTKINMLT
-431 TKVSSMQGQENELKA
+431 TEVASLQGQENEMKA
-446 YKVEQVDYHDN
+446 YNVEQVDYHDN

-462 LSQQIEQQ
+462 LSLQIEQQ
-470 EAILNDICKDGES
+470 EAKLNDICKDGES
-483 STTQIIKDKKQ
+483 STTKTIKDKKQ
-494 ELIQQRDELNMSLS
+494 ELIRQRDELNLSLS

-547 ELATIQNLE
+547 ELASIQNLE

-609 AMNTYNDMYAPV
+609 AMNTYNDMYAPI

-635 SYQQIRLVVSRDER
+635 SCQQIRLVVSRDEQ
-649 LVVVN
+649 LTVVN
-654 EPQW
+654 EQQ

>member
-1 MRIIFKKL
+1 MNIKFKKL
-9 EIRNFKGV
+9 EIENFKGA
-17 KDLTIEFSPLVTN
+17 KSLSIDFASDITN

-37 GKTTTADAVFWV
+37 GKTTTADAILWV
-49 LFGKNSEGL
+49 LFGKNSEGQTV
-58 SMFGIDP
+58 FGIDP

-70 NVINRLENSVTLTVS
+70 NVINHLENIVTLTVS
-85 ADNRELVLKK
+85 ADNRELVLRK
-95 VRKEIWIKPREQFE
+95 VRKETWSKSRGQLDEI
-109 DALTGHTTECFIN
+109 LTGHTTECFVN

-161 RALLIKMVGDMSL
+161 RSLLIKMVGDVPL
-174 SEIAKQKEEFKHL
+174 SEIAKQKDEFKQL
-187 VEELDGQELK
+187 IDKLDGRDLK
-197 EYRSHLSYK
+197 EYRSHLSYQ
-206 IKGVKEEIE
+206 IKGIKTEMES
-215 GIPNRIT
+215 IPNKIT
-222 ENQQILHDLS
+222 ENQQILQGLS
-232 DGGTDFA
+232 DEVTDFA
-239 AIRKRLN
+239 AVRKRLN
-246 EIDEDIKKYDEQ
+246 EIDEDIKKYDDQ

-269 YEKKVAQRQ
+269 YEKKAAQRQ
-278 LVNSLKYQQQE
+278 LVNSLKYKQQE
-289 IVNKIESENRTKR
+289 IVNKIESENRSKR
-302 AEHENMLNTIQQK
+302 VEYEDAQNAILQK
-315 LKDTEHS
+315 LKNTEYS

-333 KQELQQIELRAD
+333 KQELQQIELRTD

-353 VEGKKFTWNED
+353 VESKAFVWNED

-369 HCGQRLPSENI
+369 NCGQRLPSENI
-380 EDLKEKAHEQWTVR
+380 EELKEKAHEQWTVR

-401 LDVEAKALKDAKQRI
+401 LDVEAKILKDAKQRI

-423 QTKIDMLT
+423 QTKIEMLT
-431 TKVSSMQGQENELKA
+431 TEVSSLQGQENELKA
-446 YKVEQVDYHDN
+446 YKVEQVDFHDN

-470 EAILNDICKDGES
+470 EAKLNEMCKDGES
-483 STTQIIKDKKQ
+483 STTQMIKDKKQ
-494 ELIQQRDELNMSLS
+494 ELIRQRDELNLSLS
-508 KEKLIAEREERIE
+508 KETLVAEREERIE
-521 QLTTQMKQLNQQL
+521 QLTMQMKQLNQQL

-556 ERVNKLFMLIKFKM
+556 ERVNKLFILIKFKM

-609 AMNTYNDMYAPV
+609 AMNTYNDMYAPI

-635 SYQQIRLVVSRDER
+635 SCQQIRLVVSRDEQ
-649 LVVVN
+649 LTVVN
-654 EPQW
+654 E

>member
-1 MRIIFKKL
+1 MKITFRKI
-9 EIRNFKGV
+9 EIKNFKGV
-17 KDLTIEFSPLVTN
+17 KDLKIEFSPLVAN

-37 GKTTTADAVFWV
+37 GKTTTADAIFWV

-58 SMFGIDP
+58 SLFGIDP

-70 NVINRLENSVTLTVS
+70 NVINRLENSVTLTIS

-95 VRKEIWIKPREQFE
+95 VRKETWGKSKGQLEEI
-109 DALTGHTTECFIN
+109 LTGHTTECYIN

-161 RALLIKMVGDMSL
+161 RALLIKMVGDIPL
-174 SEIAKQKEEFKHL
+174 SEIAKQKDEFKQL
-187 VEELDGQELK
+187 IDKLDGQDLK
-197 EYRSHLSYK
+197 EYRSHLSYQ
-206 IKGVKEEIE
+206 IKGIKTEMES
-215 GIPNRIT
+215 IPNKIT
-222 ENQQILHDLS
+222 ENQQILQGLS
-232 DGGTDFA
+232 DGETDFA

-246 EIDEDIKKYDEQ
+246 EIDEDIKKYDDQ

-269 YEKKVAQRQ
+269 YEKKATQRQ

-289 IVNKIESENRTKR
+289 IVNKIESENRAKR
-302 AEHENMLNTIQQK
+302 AEHENAQNVILQK

-333 KQELQQIELRAD
+333 KQELQQIELRTD
-345 DFRKKWEE
+345 DFRKKWED
-353 VEGKKFTWNED
+353 VESKSFVWNED

-380 EDLKEKAHEQWTVR
+380 EELKEKAHEQWTVR

-431 TKVSSMQGQENELKA
+431 TEVSSLQCQENEQKA
-446 YKVEQVDYHDN
+446 YKVEQVDFHDN

-470 EAILNDICKDGES
+470 EAKLNEMCKDGES
-483 STTQIIKDKKQ
+483 STTQTIKDNKQ
-494 ELIQQRDELNMSLS
+494 ELIRQRDELNLSLS

-547 ELATIQNLE
+547 ELASIQNLE
-556 ERVNKLFMLIKFKM
+556 ERVNKLFILIKFKM

-609 AMNTYNDMYAPV
+609 AMNTYNDMYAPI

-635 SYQQIRLVVSRDER
+635 SCQQIRLVVSRDEQ
-649 LVVVN
+649 LTVVN
-654 EPQW
+654 EQQ

>member
-1 MRIIFKKL
+1 MNIKFKKL
-9 EIRNFKGV
+9 EIENFKGV
-17 KDLTIEFSPLVTN
+17 KSLSIDFASDITN

-37 GKTTTADAVFWV
+37 GKTTTADAIMWV
-49 LFGKNSEGL
+49 LFGKNSDGQAV
-58 SMFGIDP
+58 FGIDP
-65 KDENN
+65 KDDNN
-70 NVINRLENSVTLTVS
+70 NVINHLENIVTLTVS
-85 ADNRELVLKK
+85 ADNRKLVLRK
-95 VRKEIWIKPREQFE
+95 VRKEIWSKPKGQLE
-109 DALTGHTTECFIN
+109 DALTGHTAECFVN

-174 SEIAKQKEEFKHL
+174 SEIAKQKDEFKRL
-187 VEELDGQELK
+187 VDELDGQELK

-206 IKGVKEEIE
+206 IKVIKEEIE

-222 ENQQILHDLS
+222 ENQQILQDLS

-239 AIRKRLN
+239 SIRKRLN
-246 EIDEDIKKYDEQ
+246 EINEDIKKYDDQ
-258 LQDASAKLSQD
+258 LQDASAKLTQD
-269 YEKKVAQRQ
+269 YEKKAAQRQ
-278 LVNSLKYQQQE
+278 LVNSLRYKQRE
-289 IVNKIESENRTKR
+289 IVNKIESENRAKR
-302 AEHENMLNTIQQK
+302 AEHENALNAILQK
-315 LKDTEHS
+315 LKNTEFS

-333 KQELQQIELRAD
+333 KQELQQIELRSD

-353 VEGKKFTWNED
+353 VESKAFVWNED

-369 HCGQRLPSENI
+369 NCGQRLPSENI
-380 EDLKEKAHEQWTVR
+380 EELKEKAHEQWTVR

-401 LDVEAKALKDAKQRI
+401 LDVEAKTLKDAKQRI

-431 TKVSSMQGQENELKA
+431 TEVSSVQGQENELKA

-462 LSQQIEQQ
+462 LSLQIEQQ
-470 EAILNDICKDGES
+470 EAKLNDICKDGES
-483 STTQIIKDKKQ
+483 STTQMIKDKKQ
-494 ELIQQRDELNMSLS
+494 ELIRQRDELNLSLS

-521 QLTTQMKQLNQQL
+521 QLTMQMKQLNQQL

-547 ELATIQNLE
+547 ELASIQNLE

-609 AMNTYNDMYAPV
+609 AMNTYNDMYAPI

-635 SYQQIRLVVSRDER
+635 SCQQIRLVVSRDEQ
-649 LVVVN
+649 LTVVN
-654 EPQW
+654 E

>member
-1 MRIIFKKL
+1 MNIKFKKL
-9 EIRNFKGV
+9 EIENFKGV
-17 KDLTIEFSPLVTN
+17 KAQSINFTSDITN

-37 GKTTTADAVFWV
+37 GKTTTADAIMWV
-49 LFGKNSEGL
+49 LFGKNSEGQAV
-58 SMFGIDP
+58 FGIDP

-70 NVINRLENSVTLTVS
+70 NVINHLENIVTLTVS
-85 ADNRELVLKK
+85 ADNRKLVLRK
-95 VRKEIWIKPREQFE
+95 VRKEIWSKPKGQLE

-161 RALLIKMVGDMSL
+161 RSLLIKMVGDIPL
-174 SEIAKQKEEFKHL
+174 SEIAKQKTEFKQL
-187 VEELDGQELK
+187 IDKLDGQDLK
-197 EYRSHLSYK
+197 EYRSHLSYQ
-206 IKGVKEEIE
+206 IKGIKTEMES
-215 GIPNRIT
+215 IPNKIT
-222 ENQQILHDLS
+222 ENQQILQGLS
-232 DGGTDFA
+232 DEVTDFA

-246 EIDEDIKKYDEQ
+246 EIDEDIKKYDDQ
-258 LQDASAKLSQD
+258 LQDVSAKLSQD
-269 YEKKVAQRQ
+269 YEKKAAQRQ
-278 LVNSLKYQQQE
+278 LVNSLRYKQRE
-289 IVNKIESENRTKR
+289 IVNKIESENRAKR
-302 AEHENMLNTIQQK
+302 AEHENALNAILQK
-315 LKDTEHS
+315 LKNTEFS

-333 KQELQQIELRAD
+333 KQELQQIELRSD

-353 VEGKKFTWNED
+353 VESKAFVWNED

-369 HCGQRLPSENI
+369 NCGQRLPSENI
-380 EDLKEKAHEQWTVR
+380 EELKEKAHEQWTVR

-401 LDVEAKALKDAKQRI
+401 LDVEEKTLKDAKQRI

-431 TKVSSMQGQENELKA
+431 TEVSSVQGQENELKA

-462 LSQQIEQQ
+462 LSLQIEQQ
-470 EAILNDICKDGES
+470 EAKLNDICKDGES
-483 STTQIIKDKKQ
+483 STTQMIKDKKQ
-494 ELIQQRDELNMSLS
+494 ELIRQRDELNLSLS

-521 QLTTQMKQLNQQL
+521 QLTMQMKQLNQQL

-547 ELATIQNLE
+547 ELASIQNLE

-609 AMNTYNDMYAPV
+609 AMNTYNDMYAPI

-635 SYQQIRLVVSRDER
+635 SCQQIRLVVSRDEQ
-649 LVVVN
+649 LTVVN
-654 EPQW
+654 E

>member
-1 MRIIFKKL
+1 MNIKFKKL
-9 EIRNFKGV
+9 EIENFKGV
-17 KDLTIEFSPLVTN
+17 KSLSIDFASDITN

-37 GKTTTADAVFWV
+37 GKTTTADAILWV
-49 LFGKNSEGL
+49 LFGKNSEGQTV
-58 SMFGIDP
+58 FGIDP

-70 NVINRLENSVTLTVS
+70 NVINHLENIVTLTVS
-85 ADNRELVLKK
+85 ADNKELVLKK
-95 VRKEIWIKPREQFE
+95 VRKEIWSKPKGQFE
-109 DALTGHTTECFIN
+109 ETITGHTTECFIN

-138 CNEALFRAITNPA
+138 CNEALFRAITNPS

-161 RALLIKMVGDMSL
+161 RSLLVKMVGDVPL
-174 SEIAKQKEEFKHL
+174 SEIAKQKDEFKQL
-187 VEELDGQELK
+187 VDELDGQELK
-197 EYRSHLSYK
+197 DYRSHLSYQ
-206 IKGVKEEIE
+206 IKGIKTEMES
-215 GIPNRIT
+215 IPNKIT
-222 ENQQILHDLS
+222 ENQQILQGLS
-232 DGGTDFA
+232 DEVTDFA
-239 AIRKRLN
+239 AVRKRLN
-246 EIDEDIKKYDEQ
+246 EIDEDIKKYDDQ

-269 YEKKVAQRQ
+269 YEKKAAQRQ
-278 LVNSLKYQQQE
+278 LVNSLKYKQQE
-289 IVNKIESENRTKR
+289 IVNKIESENRSKR
-302 AEHENMLNTIQQK
+302 VEYEDAQNAILQK
-315 LKDTEHS
+315 LKNTEYS

-333 KQELQQIELRAD
+333 KQELQQIELRTD

-353 VEGKKFTWNED
+353 VESKAFVWNED

-369 HCGQRLPSENI
+369 NCGQRLPSENI
-380 EDLKEKAHEQWTVR
+380 EELKEKAHEQWTVR

-401 LDVEAKALKDAKQRI
+401 LDVEAKILKDAKQRI

-423 QTKIDMLT
+423 QTKIEMLT
-431 TKVSSMQGQENELKA
+431 TEVSSLQGQENELKA
-446 YKVEQVDYHDN
+446 YKVEQVDFHDN

-470 EAILNDICKDGES
+470 EAKLNEMCKDGES
-483 STTQIIKDKKQ
+483 STTQMIKDKKQ
-494 ELIQQRDELNMSLS
+494 ELIRQRDELNLSLS

-521 QLTTQMKQLNQQL
+521 QLTMQMKQLNQQL

-609 AMNTYNDMYAPV
+609 AMNTYNDMYAPI

-635 SYQQIRLVVSRDER
+635 SCQQIRLVVSRDEQ
-649 LVVVN
+649 LTVVN
-654 EPQW
+654 E

>member
-1 MRIIFKKL
+1 MNIKLKKL
-9 EIRNFKGV
+9 EIENFKGV
-17 KDLTIEFSPLVTN
+17 KSLSIDFASDITN

-37 GKTTTADAVFWV
+37 GKTTTADAIMWV
-49 LFGKNSEGL
+49 LFGKNSEGQAV
-58 SMFGIDP
+58 FGIDP

-70 NVINRLENSVTLTVS
+70 NVINHLENIVTLTVS
-85 ADNRELVLKK
+85 ADNRKLVLRK
-95 VRKEIWIKPREQFE
+95 VRKEIWSKPKGQIE

-174 SEIAKQKEEFKHL
+174 SEIAKQKDEYKRL
-187 VEELDGQELK
+187 VDELDGQELK

-206 IKGVKEEIE
+206 IKVIKEEIE

-222 ENQQILHDLS
+222 ENQQILQGLS
-232 DGGTDFA
+232 DEVTDFA

-246 EIDEDIKKYDEQ
+246 EIDEDIKKYDDL

-269 YEKKVAQRQ
+269 YEKKAAQRQ
-278 LVNSLKYQQQE
+278 LVNSLKYKQQE
-289 IVNKIESENRTKR
+289 IIYKIESENRTKR
-302 AEHENMLNTIQQK
+302 AEHENALNSILQK

-322 RDMKADALRMK
+322 RDMKADALCMT
-333 KQELQQIELRAD
+333 KQELQQIELRTD

-353 VEGKKFTWNED
+353 VESKAFVWNED

-369 HCGQRLPSENI
+369 NCGQRLPSENI
-380 EDLKEKAHEQWTVR
+380 EELKEKAHEQWTVR

-423 QTKIDMLT
+423 QTKINMLT
-431 TKVSSMQGQENELKA
+431 TEVASLQGQENEMKA

-457 DDWKH
+457 DEWQR
-462 LSQQIEQQ
+462 LSLQIEQQ
-470 EAILNDICKDGES
+470 EAKLNDICKDGES
-483 STTQIIKDKKQ
+483 STTQMIKDKKQ
-494 ELIQQRDELNMSLS
+494 ELIRQRDGLNLSLS
-508 KEKLIAEREERIE
+508 REKLIAEREERIE
-521 QLTTQMKQLNQQL
+521 QLTMQMKQLNQQL
-534 TDLERKDYTAANL
+534 ADLEHEDYTAANL
-547 ELATIQNLE
+547 ELASIQNLE

-609 AMNTYNDMYAPV
+609 AMNTYNDMYAPI

-635 SYQQIRLVVSRDER
+635 SCQQIRLVVSRDER
-649 LVVVN
+649 LTVVN
-654 EPQW
+654 E

>member
-1 MRIIFKKL
+1 MKITFRKI
-9 EIRNFKGV
+9 EIKNFKGV

-37 GKTTTADAVFWV
+37 GKTTTADAIFWV

-58 SMFGIDP
+58 SLFGIDP

-70 NVINRLENSVTLTVS
+70 NVINRLENSVTLTIS

-95 VRKEIWIKPREQFE
+95 VRKETWGKSKGQLEEI
-109 DALTGHTTECFIN
+109 LTGHTTECYIN

-161 RALLIKMVGDMSL
+161 RTLLIKMVGDMPL
-174 SEIAKQKEEFKHL
+174 SEIAKQKDEFKRL
-187 VEELDGQELK
+187 VDELDGQELK

-206 IKGVKEEIE
+206 IKVIKDEIE

-222 ENQQILHDLS
+222 ENQQILQGLS
-232 DGGTDFA
+232 DKVTDFA

-246 EIDEDIKKYDEQ
+246 EIDEDIKKYDDQ

-269 YEKKVAQRQ
+269 YEKKATQRQ

-289 IVNKIESENRTKR
+289 IVNKIESENRAKR
-302 AEHENMLNTIQQK
+302 AEHENAQNVILQK

-322 RDMKADALRMK
+322 RDMKAEALRMK
-333 KQELQQIELRAD
+333 KQELQQIELRTD
-345 DFRKKWEE
+345 DFRKKWED
-353 VEGKKFTWNED
+353 VESKSFAWNED

-380 EDLKEKAHEQWTVR
+380 EELKEKAHDQWTVR

-401 LDVEAKALKDAKQRI
+401 LDVEAKALKGAKQRI
-416 EAELNEL
+416 EAELNEI
-423 QTKIDMLT
+423 QTKIDKLT
-431 TKVSSMQGQENELKA
+431 IEVTSLQGQENELKA

-457 DDWKH
+457 DGWQR

-470 EAILNDICKDGES
+470 EAKLNDICNDEKD
-483 STTQIIKDKKQ
+483 STTQTIKDKKQ
-494 ELIQQRDELNMSLS
+494 ELIRQRDELNVSLS

-521 QLTTQMKQLNQQL
+521 QLTMQMKQLNQQL

-547 ELATIQNLE
+547 ELASIQNLE
-556 ERVNKLFMLIKFKM
+556 ERVNKLFMIIKFKM

-609 AMNTYNDMYAPV
+609 AMNTYNDMYAPI

-635 SYQQIRLVVSRDER
+635 SCQQIRLVVSRDEQ
-649 LVVVN
+649 LTVVN
-654 EPQW
+654 EQQ

>member
-1 MRIIFKKL
+1 MKITFRKI
-9 EIRNFKGV
+9 EIKNFKGV

-37 GKTTTADAVFWV
+37 GKTTTADAIFWV

-58 SMFGIDP
+58 SLFGIDP

-70 NVINRLENSVTLTVS
+70 NVINRLENSVTLTIS

-95 VRKEIWIKPREQFE
+95 VRKETWGKSKGQLEEI
-109 DALTGHTTECFIN
+109 LTGHTTECYIN

-161 RALLIKMVGDMSL
+161 RALLIKMVGDIPL
-174 SEIAKQKEEFKHL
+174 SEIAKQKDEFKQL
-187 VEELDGQELK
+187 IDKLDGQDLK
-197 EYRSHLSYK
+197 EYRSHLSYQ
-206 IKGVKEEIE
+206 IKGIKTEMES
-215 GIPNRIT
+215 IPNKIT
-222 ENQQILHDLS
+222 ENQQILQGLS
-232 DGGTDFA
+232 DGETDFA

-246 EIDEDIKKYDEQ
+246 EIDEDIKKYDDQ

-269 YEKKVAQRQ
+269 YEKKATQRQ

-289 IVNKIESENRTKR
+289 IVNKIESENRAKR
-302 AEHENMLNTIQQK
+302 AEHENALNAILQK
-315 LKDTEHS
+315 LKNTEYS

-333 KQELQQIELRAD
+333 KQELQQIELRTD
-345 DFRKKWEE
+345 DFRKKWED
-353 VEGKKFTWNED
+353 VESKSFVWNED

-369 HCGQRLPSENI
+369 NCGQRLSSENI
-380 EDLKEKAHEQWTVR
+380 EELKEKAHEQWTVR

-416 EAELNEL
+416 KAELNEL
-423 QTKIDMLT
+423 QTKIEMLT
-431 TKVSSMQGQENELKA
+431 TEVSSLHGQEKELNA

-457 DDWKH
+457 DYWKN
-462 LSQQIEQQ
+462 LSLQIEQQ
-470 EAILNDICKDGES
+470 EAKLNEMCKDGES
-483 STTQIIKDKKQ
+483 STTQTIKDNKQ
-494 ELIQQRDELNMSLS
+494 ELIRQRDELNLSLS
-508 KEKLIAEREERIE
+508 KEKIIAEREERIE

-534 TDLERKDYTAANL
+534 TDLERKEYTAANL

-556 ERVNKLFMLIKFKM
+556 ERVNKLFMIIKFKM

-609 AMNTYNDMYAPV
+609 AMNTYNDMYAPI

-635 SYQQIRLVVSRDER
+635 SCQQIRLVVSRDEQ
-649 LVVVN
+649 LTVVN
-654 EPQW
+654 EQQ

>member
-49 LFGKNSEGL
+49 LFGKNREGL
-58 SMFGIDP
+58 SLFGIDP

-85 ADNRELVLKK
+85 ADNREFVLRK
-95 VRKEIWIKPREQFE
+95 VRKEIWSKPKGQFE
-109 DALTGHTTECFIN
+109 DALTGHTTECFID

-138 CNEALFRAITNPA
+138 CNETLFRAITNPA

-161 RALLIKMVGDMSL
+161 RALLIKMVGDMPL

-239 AIRKRLN
+239 TIRKRLN

-380 EDLKEKAHEQWTVR
+380 EELKEKAHEQWTVR

-431 TKVSSMQGQENELKA
+431 TEVSSLQCQENEQKA
-446 YKVEQVDYHDN
+446 YKVEQVDFHDN

-470 EAILNDICKDGES
+470 EAKLNEMCKDGES
-483 STTQIIKDKKQ
+483 STTQTIKDNKQ
-494 ELIQQRDELNMSLS
+494 ELIRQRDELNLSLS

-547 ELATIQNLE
+547 ELASIQNLE
-556 ERVNKLFMLIKFKM
+556 ERVNKLFILIKFKM

-609 AMNTYNDMYAPV
+609 AMNTYNDMYAPI

-635 SYQQIRLVVSRDER
+635 SCQQIRLVVSRDEQ
-649 LVVVN
+649 LTVVN
-654 EPQW
+654 EQQ

>member
-1 MRIIFKKL
+1 MNIKLKKL
-9 EIRNFKGV
+9 EIENFKGV
-17 KDLTIEFSPLVTN
+17 KSLSIDFASDITN
-30 ILGANHT
+30 ILGVNHT
-37 GKTTTADAVFWV
+37 GKTTTADAIMWV
-49 LFGKNSEGL
+49 LFGKNSEGQAV
-58 SMFGIDP
+58 FGIDP

-70 NVINRLENSVTLTVS
+70 NVINHLENIVTLTVS
-85 ADNRELVLKK
+85 ADNRKLVLRK
-95 VRKEIWIKPREQFE
+95 VRKEIWSKPKGQIE

-174 SEIAKQKEEFKHL
+174 SEIAKQKDEYKRL
-187 VEELDGQELK
+187 VDELDGQELK
-197 EYRSHLSYK
+197 EYRSHLSYQ
-206 IKGVKEEIE
+206 IKGIKTEMES
-215 GIPNRIT
+215 IPNRIT
-222 ENQQILHDLS
+222 ENQQILQGLS
-232 DGGTDFA
+232 DEVTDFA

-246 EIDEDIKKYDEQ
+246 EIDEDIKKYDDL

-269 YEKKVAQRQ
+269 YEKKAAQRQ
-278 LVNSLKYQQQE
+278 LVNSLKYKQQE
-289 IVNKIESENRTKR
+289 IIYKIESENRTKR
-302 AEHENMLNTIQQK
+302 AEHENALNSILQK

-322 RDMKADALRMK
+322 RDMKADALCMT
-333 KQELQQIELRAD
+333 KQELQQIELRTD

-353 VEGKKFTWNED
+353 VESKAFVWNED

-369 HCGQRLPSENI
+369 NCGQRLPSENI
-380 EDLKEKAHEQWTVR
+380 EELKEKAHEQWTVR

-423 QTKIDMLT
+423 QTKINMLT
-431 TKVSSMQGQENELKA
+431 TEVASLQGQENEMKA

-457 DDWKH
+457 DEWQR
-462 LSQQIEQQ
+462 LSLQIEQQ
-470 EAILNDICKDGES
+470 EAKLNDICKDGES
-483 STTQIIKDKKQ
+483 STTQMIKDKKQ
-494 ELIQQRDELNMSLS
+494 ELIRQRDELNLSLS

-521 QLTTQMKQLNQQL
+521 QLTMQMKQLNQQL

-547 ELATIQNLE
+547 ELASIQNLE
-556 ERVNKLFMLIKFKM
+556 ERVNKLFILIKFKM

-609 AMNTYNDMYAPV
+609 AMNTYNDMYAPI

-635 SYQQIRLVVSRDER
+635 SCQQIRLVVSRDEQ
-649 LVVVN
+649 LTVVN
-654 EPQW
+654 E

>member
-1 MRIIFKKL
+1 MRIELKKL
-9 EIRNFKGV
+9 KIKNFKGITSM
-17 KDLTIEFSPLVTN
+17 DIDFSSNITN

-37 GKTTTADAVFWV
+37 GKTSTADAVMWA
-49 LFGKNSEGL
+49 LFGKNSDGQAV
-58 SMFGIDP
+58 FGIDP
-65 KDENN
+65 KDKNN
-70 NVINRLENSVTLTVS
+70 NVINHLENCVTLIIS
-85 ADNRELVLKK
+85 ADKRGIELKK
-95 VRKEIWIKPREQFE
+95 VRKEIWSKPKGQDEE
-109 DALTGHTTECFIN
+109 ALTGHTTECFIN

-174 SEIAKQKEEFKHL
+174 SEIAKQKDEYKRL
-187 VEELDGQELK
+187 VDELDGQELK

-206 IKGVKEEIE
+206 IKVIKEEIE

-222 ENQQILHDLS
+222 ENQQILQGLS
-232 DGGTDFA
+232 DEVTDFA

-246 EIDEDIKKYDEQ
+246 EIDEDIKKYDDL

-269 YEKKVAQRQ
+269 YEKKAAQRQ
-278 LVNSLKYQQQE
+278 LVNSLKYKQQE
-289 IVNKIESENRTKR
+289 IIYKIESENRTKR
-302 AEHENMLNTIQQK
+302 AEHENALNSILQK

-322 RDMKADALRMK
+322 RDMKADALCMT
-333 KQELQQIELRAD
+333 KQELQQIELRTD

-353 VEGKKFTWNED
+353 VESKAFVWNED

-369 HCGQRLPSENI
+369 NCGQRLPSENI
-380 EDLKEKAHEQWTVR
+380 EELKEKAHEQWTVR

-423 QTKIDMLT
+423 QTKINMLT
-431 TKVSSMQGQENELKA
+431 TEVASLQGQENEMKA

-457 DDWKH
+457 DEWQR
-462 LSQQIEQQ
+462 LSLQIEQQ
-470 EAILNDICKDGES
+470 EAKLNDICKDGES
-483 STTQIIKDKKQ
+483 STTQMIKDKKQ
-494 ELIQQRDELNMSLS
+494 ELIRQRDELNLSLS

-521 QLTTQMKQLNQQL
+521 QLTMQMKQLNQQL

-547 ELATIQNLE
+547 ELASIQNLE
-556 ERVNKLFMLIKFKM
+556 ERVNKLFMIIKFKM

-609 AMNTYNDMYAPV
+609 AMNTYNDMYAPI

-635 SYQQIRLVVSRDER
+635 SCQQIRLVVSRDKQ
-649 LVVVN
+649 LTIVN
-654 EPQW
+654 E

>member
-1 MRIIFKKL
+1 MNIKFKKL
-9 EIRNFKGV
+9 EIENFKGV
-17 KDLTIEFSPLVTN
+17 KSLSIDFASDITN

-37 GKTTTADAVFWV
+37 GKTTTADAIMWV
-49 LFGKNSEGL
+49 LFGKNSEGQAV
-58 SMFGIDP
+58 FGIDP

-70 NVINRLENSVTLTVS
+70 NVINHLENIVTLTIS
-85 ADNRELVLKK
+85 ADNRKLVLRK
-95 VRKEIWIKPREQFE
+95 VRKEIWSKPKGQLK

-161 RALLIKMVGDMSL
+161 RSLLIKMVGDIPL
-174 SEIAKQKEEFKHL
+174 SEIAKQKTEFKQL
-187 VEELDGQELK
+187 IDKLDGRDLK
-197 EYRSHLSYK
+197 EYRSHLSYQ
-206 IKGVKEEIE
+206 IKGIKTEMES
-215 GIPNRIT
+215 IPNKIT
-222 ENQQILHDLS
+222 ENQQILQGLS
-232 DGGTDFA
+232 DEVTDFA

-246 EIDEDIKKYDEQ
+246 EIDEDIKKYDDQ

-269 YEKKVAQRQ
+269 YEKKAAQRQ
-278 LVNSLKYQQQE
+278 LVNSLKYKQQE
-289 IVNKIESENRTKR
+289 IVNKIESENRSKR
-302 AEHENMLNTIQQK
+302 VEYEDAQNAILQK
-315 LKDTEHS
+315 LKNTEYS

-333 KQELQQIELRAD
+333 KQELQQIELRTD

-353 VEGKKFTWNED
+353 VESKAFVWNED

-369 HCGQRLPSENI
+369 NCGQRLPSENI
-380 EDLKEKAHEQWTVR
+380 EELKEKAHEQWTVR

-401 LDVEAKALKDAKQRI
+401 LDVEAKILKDAKQRI

-423 QTKIDMLT
+423 QTKIEMLT
-431 TKVSSMQGQENELKA
+431 TEVSSLQGQENELKA
-446 YKVEQVDYHDN
+446 YKVEQVDFHDN

-470 EAILNDICKDGES
+470 EAKLNEMCKDGES
-483 STTQIIKDKKQ
+483 STTQMIKDKKQ
-494 ELIQQRDELNMSLS
+494 ELIRQRDELNLSLS
-508 KEKLIAEREERIE
+508 KETLVAEREERIE
-521 QLTTQMKQLNQQL
+521 QLTMQMKQLNQQL

-556 ERVNKLFMLIKFKM
+556 ERVNKLFILIKFKM

-609 AMNTYNDMYAPV
+609 AMNTYNDMYAPI

-635 SYQQIRLVVSRDER
+635 SCQQIRLVVSRDEQ
-649 LVVVN
+649 LTVVN
-654 EPQW
+654 E